1 VAFVVRGGVDRSG
14 RRRVIPAIL
23 SLVERLAAHHDVHVF
38 ALHHE
43 LQPATYRLLGATVHD
58 LGQLRAW
65 RGVSRRLQGTRLL
78 AALRELGKIDL
89 VHAYWAQPAGSAAV
103 AAATRLG
110 IPAIVT
116 ADSGEWVSFP
126 DIDYGLQRRWIDRRA
141 VAATMRGASAVTV
154 CTAFMAQL
162 ARAHGVSA
170 TILPIGVVAAG
181 AIPAR
186 TGGPP
191 WRLVHVASI
200 NRVKDHSTLLQA
212 LSRIVTREPRVHL
225 DVIGED
231 TLGGAAQRMAQELGI
246 GPHVTFHGFQES
258 EAVAGFYA
266 RAHLHV
272 MSSRHEAAAVAVLE
286 AAAAGLATVGT
297 RVGYIADWAPD
308 ERAIAVPVAD
318 AAALADAVLSMMT
331 DCSRRASV
339 AARAREWT
347 LAHDADWTAGA
358 FDGLYRTL
366 AASA

>member
-1 VAFVVRGGVDRSG
+1 VVRGGVDRSG

-23 SLVERLAAHHDVHVF
+23 SLVERLAARHDVHVF

-43 LQPATYRLLGATVHD
+43 LHPATYRLLGATVHD

-65 RGVSRRLQGTRLL
+65 RGIRRRMDAARLF
-78 AALRELGKIDL
+78 AALSQIGSIDL

-103 AAATRLG
+103 AAAARLR

-126 DIDYGLQRRWIDRRA
+126 DIHYGLQRRWIDRRA
-141 VAATMRGASAVTV
+141 VASTMRSASVATV
-154 CTAFMAQL
+154 CTEFMARL
-162 ARAHGVSA
+162 AAAHGVSA
-170 TILPIGVVAAG
+170 TILPIGVVAPG

-186 TGGPP
+186 TAGPP

-212 LSRIVTREPRVHL
+212 LSRIVRREPRVHL
-225 DVIGED
+225 DVVGED
-231 TLGGAAQRMAQELGI
+231 TLGGAAQRLAEELGL
-246 GPHVTFHGFQES
+246 GRHVTFHGFQES
-258 EAVAGFYA
+258 EAVAGFYTQ
-266 RAHLHV
+266 AHLHV

-297 RVGYIADWAPD
+297 RVGYVADWAAD
-308 ERAIAVPVAD
+308 ERAIAVPVGD
-318 AAALADAVLSMMT
+318 AAALADAVLSMLT
-331 DCSRRASV
+331 DCSRRALI

-347 LAHDADWTAGA
+347 LAHDADWTANA